1 MSATRLTFY
10 QTTIGKKV
18 VMALSGVVLIGFVI
32 VHMLGNLQ
40 IMQELVEA
48 GKGAKALNDYAA
60 FLHSMP
66 GVVWAARLVLLGAVI
81 AHAWSGISLV
91 RQNRAARPVAYAR
104 QECQATTMAARTMKW
119 GGFTLLAFIVFHLLH
134 LTCGSVPGLEHAMTP
149 DGKLDV
155 YRNVVK
161 GFSNPALAGF
171 YIVSQA
177 FLAMHL
183 YHGVWS
189 MMQTLGLSKPSVNAW
204 RTKLATAVALAVGVG
219 NISIPVAVL
228 AGLLK

>member
-10 QTTIGKKV
+10 QTTLGKKV

-40 IMQELVEA
+40 IMQELVA
-48 GKGAKALNDYAA
+48 PGKGATALNEYAA

-66 GVVWAARLVLLGAVI
+66 GVVWAARLVLLGAVA

-104 QECQATTMAARTMKW
+104 QESQATTMAAKTMKW
-119 GGFTLLAFIVFHLLH
+119 GGLTLLAFIVFHLLH
-134 LTCGSVPGLEHAMTP
+134 LTCGSVPGVGYT
-149 DGKLDV
+149 GKEDV
-155 YRNVVK
+155 YRNVVN
-161 GFSNPALAGF
+161 GFSHPAVAGF
-171 YIVSQA
+171 YVVAQA

-189 MMQTLGLSKPSVNAW
+189 MLQTLGLSHPRVNAW
-204 RTKLATAVALAVGVG
+204 RVKAATAVALAVGVG

>member
-40 IMQELVEA
+40 ILQELVA
-48 GKGAKALNDYAA
+48 PGKGAAALNDYAA

-66 GVVWAARLVLLGAVI
+66 GVVWAARLVLLGAVA

-119 GGFTLLAFIVFHLLH
+119 GGLTLLAFIVFHLLH
-134 LTCGSVPGLEHAMTP
+134 LTCGSLPGFAPNMTA
-149 DGKLDV
+149 DGRLDV
-155 YRNVVK
+155 YRNVVS
-161 GFSNPALAGF
+161 GFQSPAVAGF
-171 YIVSQA
+171 YVVAQA

-189 MMQTLGLSKPSVNAW
+189 MLQTLGLSRPRVNAW
-204 RTKLATAVALAVGVG
+204 RVKAATAVALAVGVG